1 MNKAIL
7 MGRLTKDPEVR
18 RTQED
23 KAVAR
28 FTVAI
33 NRRGNNEE
41 TDFINCVAFG
51 KTAEVVEKYF
61 FKGNRICLSG
71 RIQTGSYTN
80 KDGAKVYTTD
90 IIVEELDFVESK
102 GESNAPSTSL
112 SSAGFEPIDET
123 LPFA

>member
-1 MNKAIL
+1 MNKVVL
-7 MGRLTKDPEVR
+7 MGRLTKEPEVR
-18 RTQED
+18 RTTED

-51 KTAEVVEKYF
+51 NTAEVIEKYF
-61 FKGNRICLSG
+61 SKGNRICVAG
-71 RIQTGSYTN
+71 RIRTDSYTN

-90 IIVEELDFVESK
+90 VVVDELDFVEAK
-102 GESNAPSTSL
+102 GDTNP
-112 SSAGFEPIDET
+112 SSAPVDNGFTPIDEM

>member
-1 MNKAIL
+1 MNKVVL
-7 MGRLTKDPEVR
+7 MGRLTKEPEVR
-18 RTQED
+18 RTTED

-51 KTAEVVEKYF
+51 KTAEVIEKYF
-61 FKGNRICLSG
+61 NKGNRICLSG

-90 IIVEELDFVESK
+90 IVVEELDFVETK
-102 GESNAPSTSL
+102 GNSATSAPVDTN
-112 SSAGFEPIDET
+112 GFSPIQEE